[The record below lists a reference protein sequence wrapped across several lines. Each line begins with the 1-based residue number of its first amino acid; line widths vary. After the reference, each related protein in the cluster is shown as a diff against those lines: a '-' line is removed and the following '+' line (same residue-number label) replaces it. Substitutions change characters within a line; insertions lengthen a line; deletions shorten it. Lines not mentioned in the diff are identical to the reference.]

1 MDCSPPGSSVPEI
14 LQARTLEWIAISFS
28 RGSSQRRDWTQV
40 SYTAARFFTIWTSRE
55 SPPYWLGFIIKEL
68 GFYLKKKVLIIECWK
83 SSGFLFTHLS
93 SISIK
98 RGSQTLHGLF
108 SGKQLW
114 HMKLGEERGDQR
126 TEPASVSQRR
136 RKGLWEKELAPRAFG
151 CSHPSK
157 PLIYPAGRKGPSPAA
172 TREDESGSP
181 WAGTA
186 TFPLACQR
194 QRMDF
199 KGLDMASHQPINLH
213 VAFYRK
219 NNLIF
224 LIKK

>member
-1 MDCSPPGSSVPEI
+1 MDCHFLLQGIFPTQGLNPGLLHCRQI
-14 LQARTLEWIAISFS
+14 LYHLNQQGIPTLLAIFHYKRT
-28 RGSSQRRDWTQV
+28 
-40 SYTAARFFTIWTSRE
+40 RFIF
-55 SPPYWLGFIIKEL
+55 K
-68 GFYLKKKVLIIECWK
+68 KKKVLIIECWK

-126 TEPASVSQRR
+126 TEPESVSQRR